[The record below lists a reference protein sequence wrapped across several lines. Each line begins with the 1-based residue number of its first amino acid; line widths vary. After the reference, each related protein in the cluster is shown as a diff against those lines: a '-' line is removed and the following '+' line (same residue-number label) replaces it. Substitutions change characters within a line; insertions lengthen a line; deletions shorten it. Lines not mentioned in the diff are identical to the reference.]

1 MDALK
6 KIMDKKLNKEGE
18 MDPMKK
24 KAKMELVEE
33 LRSMAEDM
41 MKQDLT
47 GHMDGLKKVTVASDS
62 KEGLEK
68 GLEKA
73 KEIAKSPL
81 ALEGSEEEE
90 MAESPMEAKMEGDED
105 LSALSKEQLL
115 AKLMELKQKKA

>member
-6 KIMDKKLNKEGE
+6 KIMDKKLHKEGE

-24 KAKMELVEE
+24 KAKIELVEE

-62 KEGLEK
+62 KEGLKE

-73 KEIAKSPL
+73 EHIV
-81 ALEGSEEEE
+81 EGSPEGLESEDEEEPDF
-90 MAESPMEAKMEGDED
+90 A
-105 LSALSKEQLL
+105 ALSKEELL